1 MLHVKLIV
9 KSAIQEVQEVP
20 QQGKTTL
27 KTINDYAVGAGT
39 VATAGIVSAVPTV
52 PSAAVAPLAE
62 ERLPAV
68 VLK

>member
-1 MLHVKLIV
+1 MALAVIV
-9 KSAIQEVQEVP
+9 VVPSESVTSAF
-20 QQGKTTL
+20 T
-27 KTINDYAVGAGT
+27 T